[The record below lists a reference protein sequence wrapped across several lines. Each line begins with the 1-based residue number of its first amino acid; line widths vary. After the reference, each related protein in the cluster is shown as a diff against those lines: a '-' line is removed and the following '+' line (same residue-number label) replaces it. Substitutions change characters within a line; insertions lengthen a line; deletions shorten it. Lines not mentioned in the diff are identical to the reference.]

1 MSKIGVIIETN
12 ENEIKEANFGVIT
25 AARNGGANDVCALLL
40 GGDATAC
47 KAAVESYGAS
57 KVVAIT
63 ADGADLAAGPEVQ
76 AAAVA
81 AVVKNFELDAVIGLS
96 SLRGRDL
103 LTRAAVAPLDS
114 SCDLRAGPC
123 TSPLPGG
130 GSITFSL
137 SPRSIPVMQPLLLE
151 VVVDGIEAN
160 GAEVDFQGVD
170 MNMGFNRPRLSAA
183 GGGRFS
189 GQGLLPVC
197 VRDAM
202 EWEARVLIESE
213 LGLLAAPFRFVTV
226 KPGTALPGG

>member
-1 MSKIGVIIETN
+1 MSRPAVGVWI
-12 ENEIKEANFGVIT
+12 AVGCSF
-25 AARNGGANDVCALLL
+25 LLL
-40 GGDATAC
+40 A
-47 KAAVESYGAS
+47 
-57 KVVAIT
+57 
-63 ADGADLAAGPEVQ
+63 
-76 AAAVA
+76 AAAVYK
-81 AVVKNFELDAVIGLS
+81 VWP
-96 SLRGRDL
+96 L
-103 LTRAAVAPLDS
+103 LNPQTAAVAPLDS